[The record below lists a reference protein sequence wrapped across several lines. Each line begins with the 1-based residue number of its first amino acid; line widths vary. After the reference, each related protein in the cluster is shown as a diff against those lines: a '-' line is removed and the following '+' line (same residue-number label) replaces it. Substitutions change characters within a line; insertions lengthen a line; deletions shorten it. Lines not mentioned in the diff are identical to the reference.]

1 MVNLQVD
8 MGYSDVANHADIH
21 SPNALRNEYFDRT
34 FTTDE
39 GVLISHPSNIEETE
53 VVRVKLSR
61 INLSD
66 EKMTKDLVT
75 YTGVDLTPTNLCDEQ
90 MVEDLGGDVVKQQ
103 FIGDPRSASYS
114 FVGGSTLAVGQEFET
129 KEEVKNELI
138 KIAISACFEIH
149 VLKSTKILYEVRCV
163 TNACT
168 WRVRAGKM
176 NDSTR
181 FRIKTYCNTHTC
193 DLGDRRRRHRQA
205 SSAVVALLENYKGKY
220 TTPTPKLIMTM
231 MQNKGLGVSYYKEWK
246 GKQISQNKLRG
257 DPDEN
262 CMWLP
267 SYLEMIKRVNDE
279 QHRFKYVFVVFGACV
294 SGFKFMRK
302 VIAIDG
308 TFLKGKYKGVLLVA
322 TAQYGDFYQYPIAW
336 GVVDS
341 ETTESWTWFLK
352 NLQELIPDDE
362 RLLIISDRHQGIINV
377 VANVYENAHHG
388 YCVWHLSQ
396 NIKSK
401 FRKTGA
407 SESFARIAHL
417 YKSSE
422 FDSQY
427 ADMKSRYPQLAAYLE
442 EHTCFEKWCRSYYPS
457 SRYNI
462 MTTNGVESINS
473 RLWYDREL
481 PIISLLDALQKVTS
495 GWFTRYRN
503 AANECTTSVT
513 PSVEKIL
520 RERFILSQTM
530 HVEELN
536 EMEYDVTG
544 HGHNEIVDFGS
555 K

>member
-1 MVNLQVD
+1 
-8 MGYSDVANHADIH
+8 
-21 SPNALRNEYFDRT
+21 
-34 FTTDE
+34 
-39 GVLISHPSNIEETE
+39 
-53 VVRVKLSR
+53 
-61 INLSD
+61 
-66 EKMTKDLVT
+66 
-75 YTGVDLTPTNLCDEQ
+75 
-90 MVEDLGGDVVKQQ
+90 
-103 FIGDPRSASYS
+103 
-114 FVGGSTLAVGQEFET
+114 
-129 KEEVKNELI
+129 
-138 KIAISACFEIH
+138 
-149 VLKSTKILYEVRCV
+149 
-163 TNACT
+163 
-168 WRVRAGKM
+168 
-176 NDSTR
+176 
-181 FRIKTYCNTHTC
+181 
-193 DLGDRRRRHRQA
+193 
-205 SSAVVALLENYKGKY
+205 
-220 TTPTPKLIMTM
+220 MTM
-231 MQNKGLGVSYYKEWK
+231 MQNKGLDVSYYKEWK

-279 QHRFKYVFVVFGACV
+279 QHRFKYVFVAFGACV

-401 FRKTGA
+401 FRKPGA

-417 YKSSE
+417 YTSSE

-442 EHTCFEKWCRSYYPS
+442 EHTCFEKWCRSYCPS

-473 RLWYDREL
+473 RLRYDREL